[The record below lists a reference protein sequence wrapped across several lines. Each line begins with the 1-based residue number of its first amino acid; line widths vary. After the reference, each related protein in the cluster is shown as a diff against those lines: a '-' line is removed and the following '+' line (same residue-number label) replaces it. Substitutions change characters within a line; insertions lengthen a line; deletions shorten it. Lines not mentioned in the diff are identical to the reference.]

1 MKHILYAI
9 VAIALLIGCAKQP
22 VNAPKDATINV
33 AEPRLFHGS
42 DIIDCKIIHQQHR
55 QRED

>member
-9 VAIALLIGCAKQP
+9 ITMAVLIGCAKQP
-22 VNAPKDATINV
+22 VTADRVATINV

>member
-1 MKHILYAI
+1 MKHIFYAI
-9 VAIALLIGCAKQP
+9 IAIAVLIGCAKPP
-22 VNAPKDATINV
+22 VTVYKDATINV

-42 DIIDCKIIHQQHR
+42 DIIDCKLIHQQHR

>member
-1 MKHILYAI
+1 MKRILFAI
-9 VAIALLIGCAKQP
+9 IAVAVLIGCANQP
-22 VNAPKDATINV
+22 VTTYRDATINV

>member
-1 MKHILYAI
+1 MKRFFYAI
-9 VAIALLIGCAKQP
+9 VTAAVLISCAKQP
-22 VNAPKDATINV
+22 VAVDRNATINV
-33 AEPRLFHGS
+33 AEPRLFHGG

>member
-1 MKHILYAI
+1 MKHIIHAI
-9 VAIALLIGCAKQP
+9 IAMAVFIACTKQP
-22 VNAPKDATINV
+22 VTIDRDATINV

>member
-9 VAIALLIGCAKQP
+9 VTVAVLIGCAKQP
-22 VNAPKDATINV
+22 VTVDTGATINV

-42 DIIDCKIIHQQHR
+42 DIVDCKIIHQQHR

>member
-1 MKHILYAI
+1 MKRIHFAI
-9 VAIALLIGCAKQP
+9 VTVAVLIGCAKHL
-22 VNAPKDATINV
+22 VTADRNATINV
-33 AEPRLFHGS
+33 AEPMFFHGS